1 MSAPRAF
8 FIPRTALP
16 IRSGRR
22 PTANGG
28 EHMMQEGA
36 VLEMRGICKY
46 FPGVKALQNVDF
58 TLRAGEI
65 HALMGENGAGK
76 STLIKVLTGVHPKDE
91 GQIYIGGNSK
101 PVNIKSPQDA
111 QNSGISTVYQEITLC
126 PNLTVA
132 ENMYIG
138 RTKGVV
144 TNWHKMNKNAGKILE
159 DLGIP
164 ASPTQQLGTCSIAV
178 QQMVAIA
185 RAVDMECKVLILD
198 EPTSSLDEQ
207 EVAKLFKLMRE
218 LKANGVGI
226 IFVTHFLDQVYEV
239 CDRIT
244 VLRDG
249 KLVGEYVIED
259 LPRVQLV
266 SKMLGKEFDDMADI
280 KKNDE
285 AGLSQDLSTP
295 VLEAHG
301 LASAA
306 GIKPFDFSIH
316 KGEVNGFTGLL
327 GSGRSECVRA
337 IFGAD
342 RVTGGTVLVNGE
354 KVKIHKP
361 LDAMKHGIG
370 YLPEDRKGD
379 GIVGDLSVRENIIL
393 ALQVMKGFFRPIK
406 RAQAEAFADEY
417 IKLLEIKTASSDTPI
432 KSLSGGNQQ
441 KCILARWLLT
451 DPSYL
456 ILDEPTRGID
466 IGTKV
471 EIQKLVL
478 KLAEEGKSVTF
489 ISSEIDEM
497 LRTCSR
503 LVVMRDR
510 AVVGELS
517 GSDLN
522 QNKIMQT
529 IAGGGN

>member
-1 MSAPRAF
+1 MAQRME
-8 FIPRTALP
+8 
-16 IRSGRR
+16 
-22 PTANGG
+22 ANN
-28 EHMMQEGA
+28 MQDSA

-58 TLRAGEI
+58 TLRQGEI

-76 STLIKVLTGVHPKDE
+76 STLIKVLTGVYEKDGGEIFIE
-91 GQIYIGGNSK
+91 GHEGAVSIR
-101 PVNIKSPQDA
+101 SPQDA
-111 QNSGISTVYQEITLC
+111 QNAGISTVYQEITLC

-138 RTKGVV
+138 RTRGAL
-144 TNWHKMNKNAGKILE
+144 TNWKKMNEGAGKLLE
-159 DLGIP
+159 ALDIP
-164 ASPTQQLGTCSIAV
+164 AVPTQQLGSCSIAV

-185 RAVDMECKVLILD
+185 RAVDMDCKVLILD

-207 EVAKLFKLMRE
+207 EVEKLFKLMRD
-218 LKANGVGI
+218 LKAKGVGI

-249 KLVGEYVIED
+249 QLVGEYVIED
-259 LPRVQLV
+259 LPRVKLV
-266 SKMLGKEFDDMADI
+266 SKMLGKELDDMASI
-280 KKNDE
+280 KNDSD
-285 AGLSQDLSTP
+285 AALVDLGTP
-295 VLEAHG
+295 VLEAKG
-301 LASAA
+301 LSSAE
-306 GIKPFDFSIH
+306 GIKPFDFNIH

-342 RVTGGTVLVNGE
+342 KKTGGEVFMDGE

-370 YLPEDRKGD
+370 YLPEDRKQD

-393 ALQVMKGFFRPIK
+393 ALQVMKGFFKPFS

-432 KSLSGGNQQ
+432 KQLSGGNQQ
-441 KCILARWLLT
+441 KVILARWLLT
-451 DPSYL
+451 NPKYL

-466 IGTKV
+466 VGTKI

-478 KLAEEGKSVTF
+478 KLAGEGKSVTF

-503 LVVMRDR
+503 LMVMRDR
-510 AVVGELS
+510 KLVGELS
-517 GSDLN
+517 GDDLS
-522 QNKIMQT
+522 QTKIMAT
-529 IAGGGN
+529 IAGGEN